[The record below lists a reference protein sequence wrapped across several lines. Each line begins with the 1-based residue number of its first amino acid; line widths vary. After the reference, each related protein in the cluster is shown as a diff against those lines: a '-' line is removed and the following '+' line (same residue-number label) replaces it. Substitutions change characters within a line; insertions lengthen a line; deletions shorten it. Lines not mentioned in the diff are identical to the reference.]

1 MFTKVEVR
9 NSQGALLT
17 LQLGDT
23 SNGYNVLDITGLD
36 PVKATL
42 VGSSFANQDGAVFQ
56 SSRRDTRQIG
66 FKIGFD
72 VDYSITSLRA
82 LRNNLYTLFRP
93 ETEVQLKFY
102 MEDFIDGQEDGYVI
116 YGRVE
121 SCQSPMFSQ
130 TPEVDVTLI
139 CYDPDFVDPVPTV
152 VSGMT
157 TGDPTA
163 TLINYAGTTET
174 GYVFTININRT
185 LSEFVIYNTDGNNVT
200 TTMDVINPFL
210 AGDVVTISTV
220 PGNKYATLLRG
231 GVSSSI
237 LYAVTLQSTWTKFA
251 PGNNWVRASA
261 AGVGVPCSI
270 SYNKRFGAL

>member
-1 MFTKVEVR
+1 MFTKLEVR
-9 NSQGALLT
+9 NNQGALLT

-23 SNGYNVLDITGLD
+23 SNGYNITNITGLD

-56 SSRRDTRQIG
+56 SSRRDTRQIV
-66 FKIGFD
+66 ISVEFD
-72 VDYSITSLRA
+72 VDYINNTLRSLR
-82 LRNNLYTLFRP
+82 NVLYTIFRP
-93 ETEVQLKFY
+93 ETEVQLKFF
-102 MEDFIDGQEDGYVI
+102 MGDVIDGQEDGYVI

-121 SCQSPMFSQ
+121 SCLSPMFSQ
-130 TPEVDVTLI
+130 IPQVDVTLI

-157 TGDPTA
+157 TSDPTA
-163 TLINYAGTTET
+163 TLINYTGTTEA

-200 TTMDVINPFL
+200 TSMDVQNPFL

-220 PGNKYATLLRG
+220 PGNKYASLLRS
-231 GVSSSI
+231 GVTSSI
-237 LYAVTLQSTWTKFA
+237 LYAVSLQSTWAKFA

-261 AGVGVPCSI
+261 AGVGVPCNI